1 MTEKIEE
8 TKTQENKS
16 ISINFTESDLDDL
29 RSGKKLD
36 WWFNGIDVHLYMG
49 EDEETEN

>member
-1 MTEKIEE
+1 MAKKIEE

-29 RSGKKLD
+29 RSGRELD
-36 WWFNGIDVHLYMG
+36 WCFDGIDVHLYMG
-49 EDEETEN
+49 EDGETEN